1 MTVKC
6 LFMCDSSPVLVIKV
20 CMNESVLKSS
30 IFEKTYKIKFY
41 CEIITK
47 LMKFLVVFLLTP
59 THYKI
64 LLGCSCKP
72 AVFNRNLHT

>member
-30 IFEKTYKIKFY
+30 IFEQTYKIKFY

-47 LMKFLVVFLLTP
+47 LMKFLVGFFAYTYTLQNSFGVFLQT
-59 THYKI
+59 
-64 LLGCSCKP
+64 SCIQ
-72 AVFNRNLHT
+72 